1 MGIQHPSGEIRAQ
14 TKPKAKYNKIGKIRR
29 ADFHLNV
36 SRSETYRVG
45 EADIS
50 CVDISHRR
58 YIVRDKVARGD
69 GAQHFRPCESI
80 DSVQN
85 PEAELRDFEAL
96 EARPEGLALK

>member
-14 TKPKAKYNKIGKIRR
+14 TKSKAKYNKIGKIRR
-29 ADFHLNV
+29 ADFHPNV

-45 EADIS
+45 EDDIS
-50 CVDISHRR
+50 CVDISRRR
-58 YIVRDKVARGD
+58 YIVRAKGARGD

-85 PEAELRDFEAL
+85 PEAKLRDFEA
-96 EARPEGLALK
+96 RWRDLKVSH